1 MGVLGG
7 KCADVELA
15 WGGGWGWVMRNY
27 CCFCGLGGRGGNA
40 VFIVCGSVGIV
51 EVSKIREGV
60 IIRWGG
66 LQ

>member
-15 WGGGWGWVMRNY
+15 RGWGMGMTRNY
-27 CCFCGLGGRGGNA
+27 CCFCGLGGRGGDA
-40 VFIVCGSVGIV
+40 VVVVCGSVGIV
-51 EVSKIREGV
+51 EVSEIREGV

-66 LQ
+66 VQ